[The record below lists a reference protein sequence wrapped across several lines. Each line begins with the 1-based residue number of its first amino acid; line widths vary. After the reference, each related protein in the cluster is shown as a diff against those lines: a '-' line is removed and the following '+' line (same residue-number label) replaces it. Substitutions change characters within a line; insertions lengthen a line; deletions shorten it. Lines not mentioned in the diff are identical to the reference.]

1 MKYRKKPIVVEAFLL
16 GVDEKPEW
24 FIQAKNKGSIK
35 EDIDFNFNPFINV
48 ETLEGVMRADYGKDY
63 IVRGV
68 RGELYPCEKEIFE
81 ETYEKVEN

>member
-1 MKYRKKPIVVEAFLL
+1 MKYRKKPIVIEAFLL
-16 GVDEKPEW
+16 GVDEEPEW
-24 FIQAKNKGSIK
+24 FIQAKNKGAIK

-63 IVRGV
+63 IIRGV

-81 ETYEKVEN
+81 ETYEKVED